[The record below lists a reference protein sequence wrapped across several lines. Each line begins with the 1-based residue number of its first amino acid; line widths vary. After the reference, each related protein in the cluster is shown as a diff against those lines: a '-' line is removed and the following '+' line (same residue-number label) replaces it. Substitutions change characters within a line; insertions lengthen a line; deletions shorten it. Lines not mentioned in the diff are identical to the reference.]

1 MVETEWDVS
10 HRTDDRLPGAYG
22 GRAGSCVSDSDCD
35 WRELQEPATEQFDG
49 YRADGDGENIERSCR
64 HFAGSRSQR
73 LLACGQQRQHYWNAR
88 GRLWRDTPA
97 VGRRELQR

>member
-1 MVETEWDVS
+1 MSV
-10 HRTDDRLPGAYG
+10 
-22 GRAGSCVSDSDCD
+22 
-35 WRELQEPATEQFDG
+35 
-49 YRADGDGENIERSCR
+49 SCR

-97 VGRRELQR
+97 VGRRDFKRNCSGRLQHALHRVRPTGGQSVYDVRWNIQASTNASSN